1 MQQTI
6 ENFLGLSALLTG
18 FSSVVLAGT
27 GMTGEYLRTLAMAL
41 PAGALEE
48 LLTAY
53 AKLPSGNECDAA
65 VESLLHDPKLGPVAQ
80 SLMLLW
86 YTGAWSSLP
95 ATWHAAY
102 GAAPADG
109 KGAVSKGV
117 VSGEAYQAGLQWI
130 AAGAHAAG
138 SAQQGFGAWNLPPG
152 LSTLPPAISA
162 LPPERSV

>member
-18 FSSVVLAGT
+18 FSGVVLAGT
-27 GMTGEYLRTLAMAL
+27 GMTGEYLRALAMAL
-41 PAGALEE
+41 PAGVLEE
-48 LLTAY
+48 LLADY
-53 AKLPSGNECDAA
+53 AKLPSGTDRDAA
-65 VESLLHDPKLGPVAQ
+65 VETLLHAPKLGPVAQ
-80 SLMLLW
+80 NLMLLW

-95 ATWHAAY
+95 ATWYSAY
-102 GAAPADG
+102 GDAPADG
-109 KGAVSKGV
+109 KGAVKGV

-138 SAQQGFGAWNLPPG
+138 SAQQGFGAW
-152 LSTLPPAISA
+152 SLPPAISP